1 MRSLAVNRRFEGS
14 GISGLRNISD
24 RMVKNPASW
33 KMSTLAWSPSR
44 FAGGEKVPFP
54 SAAEISYAL
63 DKMTLTRL
71 SLTDFR
77 NHAGAD
83 MAAGAGL
90 VALYGDNGAG
100 KTNILEA
107 ISLLAP
113 GRGLRRAPLAE
124 MVRDGAGGG
133 FAVFAEVEA
142 GADLP
147 PVALGTGI
155 EPAHPGRRIVR
166 INGGPAAA
174 ASLGEWL
181 SILWLTPAM
190 DRLFVETAGNRR
202 RFLDRLVLAL
212 DPRHAQHGN
221 RYDAALRA
229 RGKLLADAANA
240 DRQWLTSLEAQLA
253 EHGAA
258 IDAARQGALTALSA
272 ELAGQPDA
280 PFARPLLRL
289 VDGEGTAREA
299 PHEEAALRT
308 LFAERRRIDAAAGRA
323 TAGPHRDDLSA
334 IHAASGRA
342 AARCSTGEQ
351 KAMLLSLILAHSDCV
366 ARARGA
372 RPVLLLDEVA
382 AHLDPSRRAALYERL
397 AGQGGQAWL
406 TGTEAA
412 LFADMPGPVT
422 RFRIAGGRIAAGS
435 DR

>member
-1 MRSLAVNRRFEGS
+1 
-14 GISGLRNISD
+14 
-24 RMVKNPASW
+24 
-33 KMSTLAWSPSR
+33 
-44 FAGGEKVPFP
+44 
-54 SAAEISYAL
+54 
-63 DKMTLTRL
+63 MTLTRL

-83 MAAGAGL
+83 MAAAAGL
-90 VALYGDNGAG
+90 VALHGDNGAG

-113 GRGLRRAPLAE
+113 GRGLRRAALSD
-124 MVRDGAGGG
+124 MVRDGASGG
-133 FAVFAEVEA
+133 FAVFAEVQA
-142 GADLP
+142 GVDLP

-166 INGGPAAA
+166 VNGASAAA
-174 ASLGEWL
+174 TALGEWL
-181 SILWLTPAM
+181 AVLWLTPAM

-212 DPRHAQHGN
+212 DPRHAQHSN

-229 RGKLLADAANA
+229 RGKLLADIAGA
-240 DRQWLTSLEAQLA
+240 DGQWLTSLEAQLA

-258 IDAARQGALTALSA
+258 MDAARQAMLAALST
-272 ELAGQPDA
+272 ELATQPDT
-280 PFARPLLRL
+280 PFARPLLTL
-289 VDGEGTAREA
+289 VDADGKPRG
-299 PHEEAALRT
+299 AAHDAGALKA
-308 LFAERRRIDAAAGRA
+308 LFAARRRIDAAAGRA
-323 TAGPHRDDLSA
+323 TAGPHRDDLDA
-334 IHAASGRA
+334 VHAATGRA

-366 ARARGA
+366 ARARGQ

-382 AHLDPSRRAALYERL
+382 AHLDPLRRAALYERL

-412 LFADMPGPVT
+412 LFDNMPGAVT
-422 RFRIAGGRIAAGS
+422 RFHIAGGRIVAG
-435 DR
+435 

>member
-1 MRSLAVNRRFEGS
+1 
-14 GISGLRNISD
+14 
-24 RMVKNPASW
+24 
-33 KMSTLAWSPSR
+33 
-44 FAGGEKVPFP
+44 
-54 SAAEISYAL
+54 
-63 DKMTLTRL
+63 MTLIRL

-83 MAAGAGL
+83 LAAGPGL
-90 VALYGDNGAG
+90 VALHGDNGAG

-124 MVRDGAGGG
+124 MVRDGASGG
-133 FAVFAEVEA
+133 FAVFAEVLA
-142 GADLP
+142 GDDLP

-155 EPAHPGRRIVR
+155 EPAHPGRRLVR
-166 INGGPAAA
+166 INGGAAA
-174 ASLGEWL
+174 ATALGDWL
-181 SILWLTPAM
+181 AVLWLTPAM

-221 RYDAALRA
+221 RYEAALRA
-229 RGKLLADAANA
+229 RGKLLADATSA
-240 DRQWLTSLEAQLA
+240 DPQWLASLEAQLA

-258 IDAARQGALTALSA
+258 IDAARQHTLAALSA
-272 ELAGQPDA
+272 ELAQQPDA
-280 PFARPLLRL
+280 PFARPLLTL
-289 VDGEGTAREA
+289 VDSEGEARAEPWTAE
-299 PHEEAALRT
+299 ALRA
-308 LFAERRRIDAAAGRA
+308 LFAGRRRIDAAAGRA

-334 IHAASGRA
+334 VHAASGRA

-351 KAMLLSLILAHSDCV
+351 KAMLLSLILAHGDCV
-366 ARARGA
+366 ARARGR
-372 RPVLLLDEVA
+372 RPVLLLDEVT

-412 LFADMPGPVT
+412 LFDAMPGPVT
-422 RFRIAGGRIAAGS
+422 RFHIAGGRISAA
-435 DR
+435 

>member
-1 MRSLAVNRRFEGS
+1 M
-14 GISGLRNISD
+14 RNIL
-24 RMVKNPASW
+24 RAI
-33 KMSTLAWSPSR
+33 
-44 FAGGEKVPFP
+44 G
-54 SAAEISYAL
+54 
-63 DKMTLTRL
+63 MTLTRL

-83 MAAGAGL
+83 LGAGPGL
-90 VALYGDNGAG
+90 VALHGDNGAG

-133 FAVFAEVEA
+133 FAVFAEVLA
-142 GADLP
+142 GEGFA

-155 EPAHPGRRIVR
+155 EPAHPGRRLVR
-166 INGGPAAA
+166 INGSPAAA
-174 ASLGEWL
+174 TALGDWL
-181 SILWLTPAM
+181 AVLWLTPAM

-221 RYDAALRA
+221 RYEAALRA
-229 RGKLLADAANA
+229 RGKLLADLAGA
-240 DRQWLTSLEAQLA
+240 DARWLTSLEAQLA

-258 IDAARQGALTALSA
+258 IDAARQRTLAALSA
-272 ELAGQPDA
+272 ELAEQPDA
-280 PFARPLLRL
+280 PFARPLLTL
-289 VDGEGTAREA
+289 VDSEGAARA
-299 PHEEAALRT
+299 LSWSEEALRE
-308 LFAERRRIDAAAGRA
+308 LFAGRRRIDAAAGRA
-323 TAGPHRDDLSA
+323 TAGPHRDDLA
-334 IHAASGRA
+334 AVHAASGRA

-351 KAMLLSLILAHSDCV
+351 KAMLLSLVLAHSDCV
-366 ARARGA
+366 ARARGR

-412 LFADMPGPVT
+412 LFDAMPGPVT
-422 RFRIAGGRIAAGS
+422 RFRIAGGRISAG
-435 DR
+435 

>member
-1 MRSLAVNRRFEGS
+1 
-14 GISGLRNISD
+14 
-24 RMVKNPASW
+24 
-33 KMSTLAWSPSR
+33 
-44 FAGGEKVPFP
+44 
-54 SAAEISYAL
+54 
-63 DKMTLTRL
+63 MTLTRL

-83 MAAGAGL
+83 FAAGSGL
-90 VALYGDNGAG
+90 VAIHGDNGVG

-133 FAVFAEVEA
+133 FAVFAEVQA

-147 PVALGTGI
+147 HVALGTGI
-155 EPAHPGRRIVR
+155 EPAQPGRRIVR
-166 INGGPAAA
+166 INGAPAAA
-174 ASLGEWL
+174 TALGDWL
-181 SILWLTPAM
+181 AVLWLTPAM

-212 DPRHAQHGN
+212 EPRHAQHGN
-221 RYDAALRA
+221 RYEAALRA
-229 RGKLLADAANA
+229 RGKLLADAAQA
-240 DRQWLTSLEAQLA
+240 DAQWLASLEAQLA

-258 IDAARQGALTALSA
+258 IDAARQRTLAALSA
-272 ELAGQPDA
+272 ELAEQPDA
-280 PFARPLLRL
+280 PFARPLLTL
-289 VDGEGTAREA
+289 VDAEGQARAA
-299 PHEEAALRT
+299 PWAMEELRR

-323 TAGPHRDDLSA
+323 TAGPHRDDLA
-334 IHAASGRA
+334 AVHAVSGRA

-351 KAMLLSLILAHSDCV
+351 KAMLLSLVLAHSDLV
-366 ARARGA
+366 ARLRGQ

-382 AHLDPSRRAALYERL
+382 AHLDPSRRAALYARL

-412 LFADMPGPVT
+412 LFDDMPGPVT
-422 RFRIAGGRIAAGS
+422 RFRIADGRVLTG
-435 DR
+435 

>member
-1 MRSLAVNRRFEGS
+1 M
-14 GISGLRNISD
+14 
-24 RMVKNPASW
+24 
-33 KMSTLAWSPSR
+33 TLA
-44 FAGGEKVPFP
+44 
-54 SAAEISYAL
+54 
-63 DKMTLTRL
+63 RL

-77 NHAGAD
+77 NHAAAE
-83 MAAGAGL
+83 MAAGPGL

-113 GRGLRRAPLAE
+113 GRGLRRAALAD
-124 MVRDGAGGG
+124 MVRDGAAGG
-133 FAVFAEVEA
+133 FAVFAEVAA
-142 GADLP
+142 GEDLA

-166 INGGPAAA
+166 INGAPAAA
-174 ASLGEWL
+174 TALGDWL
-181 SILWLTPAM
+181 AILWLTPAM

-221 RYDAALRA
+221 RYEAALRA
-229 RGKLLADAANA
+229 RGKLLSDLANA
-240 DRQWLTSLEAQLA
+240 DAQWLTSLEAQLA

-258 IDAARQGALTALSA
+258 MDAARQRTLAALSA
-272 ELAGQPDA
+272 ELAGQPDT
-280 PFARPLLRL
+280 PFARPLLTL
-289 VDGEGTAREA
+289 VDADGA
-299 PHEEAALRT
+299 PRATPDDAEALRK

-323 TAGPHRDDLSA
+323 TAGPHRDDLA
-334 IHAASGRA
+334 AVHAATGRG

-351 KAMLLSLILAHSDCV
+351 KAMLLSLVLAHSDCV
-366 ARARGA
+366 ARLRGQ

-382 AHLDPSRRAALYERL
+382 AHLDPVRRAALYERL

-412 LFADMPGPVT
+412 LFGDMPGPVT
-422 RFRIAGGRIAAGS
+422 RFRIAGGRFAAG
-435 DR
+435 

>member
-1 MRSLAVNRRFEGS
+1 MGVSLCP
-14 GISGLRNISD
+14 RNILP
-24 RMVKNPASW
+24 PA
-33 KMSTLAWSPSR
+33 
-44 FAGGEKVPFP
+44 G
-54 SAAEISYAL
+54 
-63 DKMTLTRL
+63 MTLTRL

-83 MAAGAGL
+83 MAAGPGL
-90 VALYGDNGAG
+90 VALHGDNGAG

-113 GRGLRRAPLAE
+113 GRGLRRAALSD
-124 MVRDGAGGG
+124 MVRDGACGG
-133 FAVFAEVEA
+133 FAVFGEVQA
-142 GADLP
+142 GAAQDMGGLP
-147 PVALGTGI
+147 PVALGMGI
-155 EPAHPGRRIVR
+155 EPAQPGRRIVR
-166 INGGPAAA
+166 INGAPAAA
-174 ASLGEWL
+174 TALGDWL
-181 SILWLTPAM
+181 AVLWLTPAM

-229 RGKLLADAANA
+229 RAKLLADAAGA
-240 DRQWLTSLEAQLA
+240 DPQWLASLEAQLA

-258 IDAARQGALTALSA
+258 IDAARQRTLAALAA
-272 ELAGQPDA
+272 DLAAQPDA
-280 PFARPLLRL
+280 PFARPLLTL
-289 VDGEGTAREA
+289 TDSDGA
-299 PHEEAALRT
+299 PRGAPYEPGELKA
-308 LFAERRRIDAAAGRA
+308 LFAARRRIDAAAGRA

-334 IHAASGRA
+334 VHAASGRA

-366 ARARGA
+366 ARARGR

-382 AHLDPSRRAALYERL
+382 AHLDPLRRAALYERL

-422 RFRIAGGRIAAGS
+422 RFRIAGGRICAG
-435 DR
+435 

>member
-1 MRSLAVNRRFEGS
+1 
-14 GISGLRNISD
+14 
-24 RMVKNPASW
+24 
-33 KMSTLAWSPSR
+33 
-44 FAGGEKVPFP
+44 
-54 SAAEISYAL
+54 
-63 DKMTLTRL
+63 MTLIRL

-83 MAAGAGL
+83 LAAGTGL
-90 VALYGDNGAG
+90 VALHGDNGAG

-113 GRGLRRAPLAE
+113 GRGLRRAPLAD

-133 FAVFAEVEA
+133 FAIFAEVEA

-166 INGGPAAA
+166 INGAPAAA
-174 ASLGEWL
+174 ASLGEW
-181 SILWLTPAM
+181 IAVLWLTPAM

-221 RYDAALRA
+221 RYEAALRA
-229 RGKLLADAANA
+229 RTKLLADPAGA
-240 DRQWLTSLEAQLA
+240 DQQWLASLEAQLA
-253 EHGAA
+253 DHGAA
-258 IDAARQGALTALSA
+258 MDAARQRTLAALSA
-272 ELAGQPDA
+272 DLAGQPDA
-280 PFARPLLRL
+280 PFARPLLTL
-289 VDGEGTAREA
+289 TDSDGTPREA
-299 PHEEAALRT
+299 PHDAEALKA
-308 LFAERRRIDAAAGRA
+308 LFAGRRRIDAAAGRA

-334 IHAASGRA
+334 VHAATGRI

-366 ARARGA
+366 ARMRGT

-382 AHLDPSRRAALYERL
+382 AHLDPLRRAALYERL

-412 LFADMPGPVT
+412 LFADMPGPVM
-422 RFRIAGGRIAAGS
+422 RFHIAGGRIGAG
-435 DR
+435 